1 MIVIKVQY
9 QVKPD
14 YVDTNRENIE
24 RVMADLRALKNDD
37 IRYSAFL
44 QEDGCTFMH
53 FAMYPDEAT
62 LKIVS
67 GLPSFGEFQ
76 TQLKASAPVVPPQVE
91 NYSLVASS
99 YL

>member
-9 QVKPD
+9 QVKPE
-14 YVDTNRENIE
+14 YVATNSENIE
-24 RVMADLRALKNDD
+24 RVMSDLRALKNDD

-67 GLPSFGEFQ
+67 DLPAFSRFQ
-76 TQLKASAPVVPPQVE
+76 TELKASGPVVPPQVE
-91 NYSLVASS
+91 NYTLVASS
-99 YL
+99 HL